1 MGNYSIS
8 DIGTWINDNR
18 DKVYR
23 ISEYKKMF
31 TPYEVENKFMDED
44 VYENTYEDVSIVDA
58 YEIPNDVLLK
68 LLIIKDNDDED
79 DDFGNV
85 YLYKRLSDVRI
96 MEYDYDNKKGE

>member
-8 DIGTWINDNR
+8 DIGTWISDNH

-23 ISEYKKMF
+23 IAEYKKMF

-44 VYENTYEDVSIVDA
+44 VYEDTYSDVFIVDA

-68 LLIIKDNDDED
+68 LLIIKDNG
-79 DDFGNV
+79 DDFGDV
-85 YLYKRLSDVRI
+85 YLYKRLSDIRI